1 MCIHMC
7 LHQTCL
13 CVRVC
18 VCVCVQPRADA
29 EMKTKYK
36 NTLTI
41 STLLLCLFRPGRGVT
56 CVPWRKVSSHVEP
69 LFILWS
75 LREISQLLRVLR
87 DTGLC
92 CSDCEAGTHP
102 WNFLSLDNDSAW
114 GVSRCKTHYL
124 PGAVYAMWVH
134 CSPGTLEDALCLRGV
149 SIRVPPTTLSAIGL
163 ALSQQPVRGSQPRDP
178 PIRLISPGPLHPVP
192 RCLPPLSSASGHQ
205 THTSSRFPTIPLT
218 PSPQRASG
226 SHRIPEA

>member
-1 MCIHMC
+1 MLSTCSPVAFISTSSLGQTHAHTHTECRHKHTVYTNTCSAWGHKHKQGTQAPETPLFPVWVCVPMLSMCVYTHVLASDMFVC
-7 LHQTCL
+7 A
-13 CVRVC
+13 C

-149 SIRVPPTTLSAIGL
+149 SIRVPP
-163 ALSQQPVRGSQPRDP
+163 PRS
-178 PIRLISPGPLHPVP
+178 RPLD
-192 RCLPPLSSASGHQ
+192 
-205 THTSSRFPTIPLT
+205 
-218 PSPQRASG
+218 
-226 SHRIPEA
+226 